1 MSIMNSERQIN
12 ASCRT
17 DIGLVRSC
25 NEDTCSVNLE
35 HNFFLV
41 ADGIGGSVAG
51 EVASR
56 IFLSTVTEI
65 FRATQPRSNSEAT
78 ELVNACYAEANQAI
92 QQHTRVTPLHKG
104 MGCTAELLVT
114 CGDSYILGHIGDS
127 RTYLFTNGEL
137 KLLTTDHSLVQEQL
151 EMGVINKEQAENSR
165 FKNVLSRAVGID
177 AHISADVHSGPLTPN
192 ALFLLCSDGLYN
204 MVPTEKI
211 IPVLQYDAP
220 LSLKTEMLV
229 NMANDAG
236 GKDNISVCLVEI
248 SV

>member
-1 MSIMNSERQIN
+1 MNSDRQIS

-17 DIGLVRSC
+17 DIGLVRNC
-25 NEDTCSVNLE
+25 NEDTCSASLE

-51 EVASR
+51 DVASR
-56 IFLSTVTEI
+56 IFLNTVTEI
-65 FRATQPRSNSEAT
+65 FKATQPQTNSEAT
-78 ELVNACYAEANQAI
+78 EMVNACFAEANQAI

-104 MGCTAELLVT
+104 MGCTAELLII
-114 CGDSYILGHIGDS
+114 CGNRYVLGHIGDS
-127 RTYLFTNGEL
+127 RTYIYTDGEL
-137 KLLTTDHSLVQEQL
+137 ELLTTDHSLAQEQL
-151 EMGVINKEQAENSR
+151 QLGVISKDQAENSR
-165 FKNVLSRAVGID
+165 FRNVLSKAVGID
-177 AHISADVHSGPLTPN
+177 THISADIHSGPLTPKV
-192 ALFLLCSDGLYN
+192 LFLLCSDGLYN

-211 IPVLQYDAP
+211 VPVLQYDAP

-248 SV
+248 PA

>member
-1 MSIMNSERQIN
+1 MNSGRQIN

-17 DIGLVRSC
+17 DTGLVRSC

-56 IFLSTVTEI
+56 MFLSTVTEI
-65 FRATQPRSNSEAT
+65 FRTTKPQTNSEAT
-78 ELVNACYAEANQAI
+78 ELVNACFAEANQAI
-92 QQHTRVTPLHKG
+92 QQHTRLTPLHKG

-127 RTYLFTNGEL
+127 RTYFFSNGKL
-137 KLLTTDHSLVQEQL
+137 DLLTTDHSLVQEQL
-151 EMGVINKEQAENSR
+151 KMGMISREQAENSR

-177 AHISADVHSGPLTPN
+177 THISADIYTGPLTPN

-204 MVPTEKI
+204 MVSTEKI

-248 SV
+248 SA

>member
-1 MSIMNSERQIN
+1 MNSERHIN

-56 IFLSTVTEI
+56 IFLNTATEI
-65 FRATQPRSNSEAT
+65 FRASKPQNSSEAT
-78 ELVNACYAEANQAI
+78 ELVNTCFAEANQAI
-92 QQHTRVTPLHKG
+92 QQHTKVTPIHKG

-114 CGDSYILGHIGDS
+114 CGDMYILGHIGDS
-127 RTYLFTNGEL
+127 RTYMFTNGEL
-137 KLLTTDHSLVQEQL
+137 ELLTTDHSLVEEQL
-151 EMGVINKEQAENSR
+151 KMGVISKEQAENSR

-177 AHISADVHSGPLTPN
+177 SHISADIYTGPLTPN
-192 ALFLLCSDGLYN
+192 TLFLLCSEGLYN
-204 MVPTEKI
+204 MVPNEKI
-211 IPVLQYDAP
+211 IPVLHYDAP
-220 LSLKTEMLV
+220 LSLKTEMLI

-248 SV
+248 SS

>member
-1 MSIMNSERQIN
+1 MNSKRQIN

-17 DIGLVRSC
+17 DTGLVRRC
-25 NEDTCSVNLE
+25 NEDICSVNLT

-65 FRATQPRSNSEAT
+65 FKSTIPHNSSEAR
-78 ELVNACYAEANQAI
+78 ELVRACYAEANQAI
-92 QQHTRVTPLHKG
+92 QQHTKITPLHKG
-104 MGCTAELLVT
+104 MGCTAELLVI

-127 RTYLFTNGEL
+127 RTYRLVNGKLE
-137 KLLTTDHSLVQEQL
+137 LLTTDHSLVQEQVEL
-151 EMGVINKEQAENSR
+151 GVMSKEQAEKSR
-165 FKNVLSRAVGID
+165 FKNILSRAVGID
-177 AHISADVHSGPLTPN
+177 THITTDISSGSLTPET
-192 ALFLLCSDGLYN
+192 LFLLCSDGLYN
-204 MVPTEKI
+204 MVPAEEI
-211 IPVLQYDAP
+211 IPVLQYNAP

-248 SV
+248 SG